1 MSKGNDLARVMTS
14 ISDERLEEAFKA
26 ERIQMSVL
34 NVEKEEIRET
44 AARFGLS
51 ITGYLLALHA
61 LVVERLREEGR
72 RK

>member
-1 MSKGNDLARVMTS
+1 MSKGNDLARVVKS
-14 ISDERLEEAFKA
+14 IPDERLDEAFKS

-44 AARFGLS
+44 ADRFGLT

-61 LVVERLREEGR
+61 LLYERLHKAGPR
-72 RK
+72 R